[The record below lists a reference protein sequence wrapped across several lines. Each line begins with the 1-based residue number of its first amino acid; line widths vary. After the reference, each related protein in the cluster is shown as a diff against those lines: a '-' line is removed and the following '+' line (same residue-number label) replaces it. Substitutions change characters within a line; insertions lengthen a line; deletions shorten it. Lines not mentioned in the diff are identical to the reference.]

1 MDMIVKKISSG
12 PHTPNCEAKM
22 AGHLA
27 KSRCVLLNAWPSP
40 SSSHLTASSGEF
52 HFQSGPVATP
62 RTRSISKVY
71 HLRLMRHTGK
81 ILFLVARTNVPS
93 KVLFCEVLP
102 TLLPLLKALLE
113 PPGKQNW
120 EAPGTATHTH
130 AQNKQ
135 KKPATKPNTHTTTKP
150 NTHTTHTHTHTQRE
164 LERHAGGG
172 SQRPP
177 DSSNP
182 KTEKLPSKLQTSSLS
197 NSKQTPNFFSFQ
209 ARLDCP
215 GWVGGEKLPCTW
227 NGPCTQH
234 NSTKALPTTKE
245 KLLIPFFP
253 KPDRLVLS
261 WRVGGVCKAKAS
273 PHWVGGRACN
283 VKQKLHW
290 AGGRGLKNHTPST
303 FSKALL

>member
-130 AQNKQ
+130 THKTNKRNQ
-135 KKPATKPNTHTTTKP
+135 QPNQTPTQQP
-150 NTHTTHTHTHTQRE
+150 NQTPTQHIHTHTHRE
-164 LERHAGGG
+164 
-172 SQRPP
+172 S
-177 DSSNP
+177 
-182 KTEKLPSKLQTSSLS
+182 
-197 NSKQTPNFFSFQ
+197 
-209 ARLDCP
+209 
-215 GWVGGEKLPCTW
+215 
-227 NGPCTQH
+227 
-234 NSTKALPTTKE
+234 
-245 KLLIPFFP
+245 
-253 KPDRLVLS
+253 
-261 WRVGGVCKAKAS
+261 
-273 PHWVGGRACN
+273 
-283 VKQKLHW
+283 
-290 AGGRGLKNHTPST
+290 
-303 FSKALL
+303 